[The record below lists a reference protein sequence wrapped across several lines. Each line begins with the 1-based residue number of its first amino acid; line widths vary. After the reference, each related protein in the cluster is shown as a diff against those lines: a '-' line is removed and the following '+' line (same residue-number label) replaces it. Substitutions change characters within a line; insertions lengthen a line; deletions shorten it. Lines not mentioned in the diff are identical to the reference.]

1 MSTDAHA
8 PAAIVADTGLPDE
21 NWETFTEGKG
31 KDKGKGKD
39 HQGMGMP
46 EVRPSLSDAV
56 PSPLYPTA
64 DEIRRIRQYVEDMKG
79 KGKDKGKDH
88 EGKSSQGP
96 YEVEGKGNDNDKGK
110 SGKGSVHAEVQM
122 CAVHGAAH
130 AVYIPDPQEE
140 AYWPGE
146 CDVDVV
152 LARARALRAFGKG
165 MGGECVCSDIE
176 RIRMY
181 KEMCQEQ
188 AKHPT
193 RWTSEM
199 CHWCYKPLPAEFLE
213 KVVWIPQLVM
223 TDTQVPIVLEIDSV
237 AKVRQAERREMTQT
251 DFSNMLVWQEGID
264 NHLHNHSS
272 KLTWFGEKLDA
283 TDNHMH
289 NHSSKLDADMDH
301 LKGNQDLLMEQIE
314 QLRNMMG
321 RMDHRAQEQA
331 SVMRHVMAGI
341 GQLEYLI
348 ERIDQRLW
356 PLERDAARA
365 NPDWRYDADE

>member
-1 MSTDAHA
+1 MSTDA
-8 PAAIVADTGLPDE
+8 PEVCPAIVADTGLPDE

-46 EVRPSLSDAV
+46 EVRPTLSDAEIR
-56 PSPLYPTA
+56 SLLYPTA
-64 DEIRRIRQYVEDMKG
+64 DDYDHDVEDMGGKG

-176 RIRMY
+176 RSRMY
-181 KEMCQEQ
+181 NEQ

-199 CHWCYKPLPAEFLE
+199 CHRCYKPLPAEFLK
-213 KVVWIPQLVM
+213 KVVWIPLVM

-237 AKVRQAERREMTQT
+237 AKVLQAEKLRVEREMTQT

-264 NHLHNHSS
+264 NHLHNHSG
-272 KLTWFGEKLDA
+272 KLTRLGE
-283 TDNHMH
+283 
-289 NHSSKLDADMDH
+289 KLDADMDH
-301 LKGNQDLLMEQIE
+301 LKGNQDLLMAQVEQM
-314 QLRNMMG
+314 RNMMG

-365 NPDWRYDADE
+365 DPDWRYDAD